1 MTRRSSKA
9 TLSRVSA
16 MHLLVHDLLEV
27 VRMNVPHIGMGVG
40 VQAGDMI
47 VIPILSQSRYRI
59 MVARGEQSKA
69 NLPCWSSHRSQG
81 LQSQVLLARM
91 EQS

>member
-27 VRMNVPHIGMGVG
+27 VRMNVPHIGTGIGVEADKFHQHWY
-40 VQAGDMI
+40 V
-47 VIPILSQSRYRI
+47 
-59 MVARGEQSKA
+59 
-69 NLPCWSSHRSQG
+69 NWS
-81 LQSQVLLARM
+81 
-91 EQS
+91 